1 MRFLDANV
9 VIYDSLKLERKLDNR
24 ALEIKES
31 AHKIIGK
38 IKSGEKVVTTVVHI
52 SEVSNILQNL
62 LSLEKAQ
69 EVVSDILECDF
80 VKIEDVNKEKYIESV
95 EIAKQSKIKI
105 NDGLAVVV
113 MKNLGVEEIYSFDE
127 HFDKIEGIK
136 RVEK

>member
-24 ALEIKES
+24 TSEIKES

-38 IKSGEKVVTTVVHI
+38 IKSGEEVVTTVVHI

-62 LSLEKAQ
+62 LHLEKAQ
-69 EVVSDILECDF
+69 EIVSDILDCDF
-80 VKIEDVNKEKYIESV
+80 IKIEDVNKEKYMESV
-95 EIAKQSKIKI
+95 EIAKQNKIKI
-105 NDGLAVVV
+105 NDGLAVVA
-113 MKNLGVEEIYSFDE
+113 MKNLGIEEIYSFDE